1 MEDQRRISL
10 ELFTIV
16 KPTCV
21 ELSRISTL
29 PSDILKTELQSLI
42 QSLQTLCNQ
51 LDDHEKDYEKKGYS
65 LSTKF
70 ADYAFYP
77 ITNLLKQPS
86 LPPDATKHILHIM
99 GFLLAHSWLHEPS
112 EALLD
117 QLSPIIVYLCE
128 NGIEQ
133 NLQKGQESG
142 LEFRRE
148 IVYCL
153 NHLVHCFPRDY
164 YSSDGPKRLS
174 ILGDITTLLLN
185 ILVDNSKP
193 LDQELNKVANDIL
206 KCVTWLY
213 SLRVNPEQTSF
224 VFPGI
229 ISKVSNFIVTSKN
242 LHANTLISVFDLLQT
257 FIVKIFSDASLQ
269 ATIVDNTLA
278 GDSIST
284 LKLLYEETEDKRVG
298 KSEIVAMEINTP
310 ESSHRSQAWLA
321 ATSKQLKIALITI
334 FRHLLIR
341 KSIRDKIVTHKKLQ
355 EAIFAFLSQ
364 VASQCFR
371 SLFTD
376 IILTITD
383 ITLLLIYCILSSEG
397 GDSNDLYS
405 RGVDIFNTHS
415 RSDLNIFHKALFQKA
430 DDLVINQLPRVFV
443 STDDEKVQ
451 LTLVAIQF
459 HFCLMD
465 NISSEQERDASKPL
479 KELAIKIIMEG
490 FLNKVRQT
498 DGKMKKAGSD
508 QILDLAEQENS
519 MDYVVLPLHINAKS
533 IAKIKPKNQSEPE
546 TSKSSLTQIV
556 KALIPHE
563 VSGEDI
569 EVQCFSS
576 SFTKAVHRSFLAFLH
591 YIGDSMSSVHSILDD
606 LLMDYYASSEPLI
619 ERGVFLWVSN
629 ALIDSFEKK
638 RKASN
643 ISNLV
648 TFYDDEPLEADHE
661 ETLYMVLEQAKYVF
675 DDIQK
680 AKTLG
685 ETRDVV
691 HKTSEVSFS
700 MAIKSLGTL
709 SSLLPK
715 EDFEIDILMDHL
727 YLLLEAMTYRR
738 DTLVHQLALT
748 VLREIANQHYEGSLQ
763 KLIESNADYLID
775 TLSLNLSVNSS
786 LMPSLPG
793 IMLVVLKISGVD
805 LIKSNHLR
813 DILGEIFIVID
824 SFHGYS
830 VLVENFFMVFEE
842 VIALIKSIYLHDL
855 LDARKLKSS
864 EPPSPFKPWGITTRD
879 QFLDVLDE
887 KNKQAD
893 PFADYDPEKEY
904 FKRKP
909 GVPFGEQDSDD
920 DSDDEDPPADE
931 EKTWPSPIPEDT
943 YKLVLQIFKYGLQLL
958 THPSMKL
965 RLTIFKTLENA
976 YIMVASNYEA
986 LTPVLA
992 EFWPV
997 IMSILSGSKTVSN
1010 WESATSEHSQLT
1022 EPAIRFATT
1031 VFAEDA
1037 KHEAFMSR
1045 RFLDT
1050 WEFLSKHNQMISS
1063 RSTSSSATAV
1073 VLGSVAPSV
1082 RKAYVELFIT
1092 ALNNYE
1098 RQIPHQTALQIVRV
1112 CTKLGIKETEF
1123 HLSRD
1128 LKSAL
1133 WVSQNYT

>member
-29 PSDILKTELQSLI
+29 SPDTLKTELQSLI

-51 LDDHEKDYEKKGYS
+51 LDDHEKNYEGKEYS

-70 ADYAFYP
+70 ADYTFYP
-77 ITNLLKQPS
+77 ITNMLKQPS

-99 GFLLAHSWLHEPS
+99 GFLLAHSWLHEIS

-128 NGIEQ
+128 DGNKKLSQKEQ
-133 NLQKGQESG
+133 DTG

-153 NHLVHCFPRDY
+153 NNLVHCFPRDY

-174 ILGDITTLLLN
+174 ILGDITTLLLD

-193 LDQELNKVANDIL
+193 LDQELNKVANDVL
-206 KCVTWLY
+206 QCVTWLY

-242 LHANTLISVFDLLQT
+242 PHANTLISVFDLLQT

-269 ATIVDNTLA
+269 ATIVDSSLV

-284 LKLLYEETEDKRVG
+284 LKQLYEETEDKRVG
-298 KSEIVAMEINTP
+298 DNEIVAMEINTP
-310 ESSHRSQAWLA
+310 KSSHRSQAWLA
-321 ATSKQLKIALITI
+321 ATSKQLKIALITV

-341 KSIRDKIVTHKKLQ
+341 KSVRDKIVMHKKLQ

-371 SLFTD
+371 SLFND
-376 IILTITD
+376 IILTFTD
-383 ITLLLIYCILSSEG
+383 ITLLLIYCIFSSDG
-397 GDSNDLYS
+397 GDPRELYS
-405 RGVDIFNTHS
+405 RGVEIFSTHS
-415 RSDLNIFHKALFQKA
+415 RSDLNIFYKALFQKA
-430 DDLVINQLPRVFV
+430 NDLVNNQLPRVIV

-451 LTLVAIQF
+451 LTLVAIRF
-459 HFCLMD
+459 HFCLID
-465 NISSEQERDASKPL
+465 SISSEQESDASKSL
-479 KELAIKIIMEG
+479 KELSIKTIIEG
-490 FLNKVRQT
+490 IINKVRQT
-498 DGKMKKAGSD
+498 DGKRRKAGSD
-508 QILDLAEQENS
+508 QILDSAEQENS
-519 MDYVVLPLHINAKS
+519 LDSVVLPLHINAKS
-533 IAKIKPKNQSEPE
+533 IAKINSKSYSEPNS
-546 TSKSSLTQIV
+546 SKSSLTQIV
-556 KALIPHE
+556 KAFNIPHK
-563 VSGEDI
+563 VSGEEI
-569 EVQCFSS
+569 EVQCFSY
-576 SFTKAVHRSFLAFLH
+576 SFTNNVQRAFLAFLH
-591 YIGDSMSSVHSILDD
+591 YIGDSMSSVNSILDD
-606 LLMDYYASSEPLI
+606 LLMEHYASEPLI

-629 ALIDSFEKK
+629 ALIASFEKK

-648 TFYDDEPLEADHE
+648 TFYDDEPLDADHE
-661 ETLYMVLEQAKYVF
+661 ETLYMVLEQAKHVF
-675 DDIQK
+675 DAVQK

-685 ETRDVV
+685 ESTDVV
-691 HKTSEVSFS
+691 QKTSEVSFS

-715 EDFEIDILMDHL
+715 QDFETDVLMDHL

-738 DTLVHQLALT
+738 DTLVHQLALS
-748 VLREIANQHYEGSLQ
+748 VLNDIANQHYEGSLQ

-775 TLSLNLSVNSS
+775 TLSLNLSVNSG

-813 DILGEIFIVID
+813 DILGEIFIIID

-830 VLVENFFMVFEE
+830 VLVENFFMVFEG
-842 VIALIKSIYLHDL
+842 VITLIKSIYLHDL

-864 EPPSPFKPWGITTRD
+864 EPVSPFKPWGITTRD
-879 QFLDVLDE
+879 QFLNILDE
-887 KNKQAD
+887 KNRQAD

-920 DSDDEDPPADE
+920 DSDDEEPPA
-931 EKTWPSPIPEDT
+931 EKQKPWPSPIPEDT
-943 YKLVLQIFKYGLQLL
+943 YNLVLQIFKYGLQLL
-958 THPSMKL
+958 THPSIKL

-976 YIMVASNYEA
+976 YIMVASNYEK

-997 IMSILSGSKTVSN
+997 IMSIVSGTRTVSN
-1010 WESATSEHSQLT
+1010 WENAINEQSQLT
-1022 EPAIRFATT
+1022 EPAIRFATA

-1050 WEFLSKHNQMISS
+1050 WEFLSKHNQMFSS
-1063 RSTSSSATAV
+1063 HSTSGTGSAV
-1073 VLGSVAPSV
+1073 VLGSVAPSA
-1082 RKAYVELFIT
+1082 RKAYVNLFVT

-1098 RQIPHQTALQIVRV
+1098 RQIPHQTALEIVRV
-1112 CTKLGIKETEF
+1112 CTRLGIKETEF

-1128 LKSAL
+1128 LRSAL
-1133 WVSQNYT
+1133 WVTKHYT